1 MYLTTV
7 IVTRPACTL
16 RPVCLFVFLSH
27 AIKVRDDD
35 ILSLFSLLNDII
47 CNYWWWWL
55 LSGTK
60 FIKQNSV
67 S

>member
-35 ILSLFSLLNDII
+35 ILSLFSLLKATLFATTGGGG
-47 CNYWWWWL
+47 YQVL
-55 LSGTK
+55 
-60 FIKQNSV
+60 NS
-67 S
+67 

>member
-16 RPVCLFVFLSH
+16 RPVCFLFVCFFLSH

-35 ILSLFSLLNDII
+35 ILSLFSLLKATLFATTGGGG
-47 CNYWWWWL
+47 YQVL
-55 LSGTK
+55 
-60 FIKQNSV
+60 NS
-67 S
+67 

>member
-16 RPVCLFVFLSH
+16 RPVCFLFVCLFVFLSH

-35 ILSLFSLLNDII
+35 ILSLFSLLKATLFATTGGGG
-47 CNYWWWWL
+47 YQVL
-55 LSGTK
+55 
-60 FIKQNSV
+60 NS
-67 S
+67 

>member
-16 RPVCLFVFLSH
+16 RPVCCFCLFVFLSH

-35 ILSLFSLLNDII
+35 ILSLFSLLKATLFATTGGGG
-47 CNYWWWWL
+47 YQVL
-55 LSGTK
+55 
-60 FIKQNSV
+60 NS
-67 S
+67 